1 MGRAFTRSAA
11 LIGVTG
17 HILDIEADAGAG
29 PPELHLIGLP
39 ERSVWPA
46 RDRIRAAILN
56 SGIAWPDARVTLS
69 VCPDAMPVYDS
80 AADLALAVA
89 FLAATGHVPPE
100 RLAGTVFLGELG
112 LNGGIR
118 PVRGV
123 LLAIRAAAAAR
134 LNTVVVPA
142 FFTEITAQVPDAAVI
157 PAARLSDVIAW
168 LRDGTTHGDAVE
180 AEPVV
185 VTPPA
190 VDLADVPGNRTA
202 RRALEVCAAGGH
214 HLLLRGEG
222 PGTMLAE
229 RLPGLLPLLDG
240 TAAQEV
246 ADIYSLA
253 GRHDRMPGSM
263 PPLCAPHH
271 TSTPAAIFGSVAAN
285 RPGAVSLAHRGVL
298 HLADAPEFP
307 GVILDGLC
315 RPMDSGEILLAGMGR
330 SVRYPARFLLV
341 VDASDCPCADRRSCS
356 CSPGVRRRYL
366 GRLTALM
373 PRIEVRARTEPIA
386 RPAQPGESTLVVAAR
401 VREARERAAARLAGT
416 PWRTNAE
423 IPALELRTRFP
434 SEPEAVELLRSAV
447 HTGVLT
453 DAALPRLLRV
463 AWTIADLRGV
473 DRPAEHDA
481 AGALDLWKG
490 AINGEGR

>member
-1 MGRAFTRSAA
+1 MGHAFTHSAA
-11 LIGVTG
+11 MIGVTG
-17 HILDIEADAGAG
+17 HILDIEADAEAG

-56 SGIAWPDARVTLS
+56 SGIPWPEARVTVS
-69 VCPDAMPVYDS
+69 VCPGSVPVYDS

-89 FLAATGHVPPE
+89 FLAATGHIPSG

-123 LLAIRAAAAAR
+123 LPAIRAAAAAG
-134 LNTVVVPA
+134 LTTVVVPG
-142 FFTEITAQVPDAAVI
+142 FFAEITAQIPGMVVI
-157 PAARLSDVIAW
+157 PATCLADVIAW
-168 LRDGTTHGDAVE
+168 LRDGTVNEDAIQPT
-180 AEPVV
+180 PVG

-190 VDLADVPGNRTA
+190 VDLADIPGNHAA

-214 HLLLRGEG
+214 HLLLQGDG
-222 PGTMLAE
+222 PATMLAE
-229 RLPGLLPLLDG
+229 RLPGILPPLDG
-240 TAAQEV
+240 DASREV
-246 ADIYSLA
+246 ADIHSLA
-253 GRHDRMPGSM
+253 GRLDRSAGSV

-271 TSTPAAIFGSVAAN
+271 TSTSAAIFGSVAAN
-285 RPGAVSLAHRGVL
+285 RPGAISLAHHGVL
-298 HLADAPEFP
+298 HLSDAPEFP
-307 GVILDGLC
+307 STVLDGLC

-341 VDASDCPCADRRSCS
+341 LDVRDCPCATSRGGGEPCE

-366 GRLTALM
+366 GRLAAVL
-373 PRIEVRARTEPIA
+373 PRIEVRAWTEPIT
-386 RPAQPGESTLVVAAR
+386 RPVEPGEPTSVVAAR
-401 VREARERAAARLAGT
+401 VREARERAAVRLAET

-434 SEPEAVELLRSAV
+434 AEPEAVTLLRSAV
-447 HTGVLT
+447 HVGVLT
-453 DAALPRLLRV
+453 DAAMPRLLRV
-463 AWTIADLRGV
+463 AWTIADLRGAV
-473 DRPAEHDA
+473 RPAVEDA
-481 AGALDLWKG
+481 AGALDLW
-490 AINGEGR
+490 EGR